1 MSDFDENKYIDNEM
15 LKENGTAEQID
26 RIAKWR
32 STEILVEEE
41 ERFRD
46 ALHAIEQISDKLKD
60 SYDCE
65 YLAFALYGILLELE
79 TDFEEWTHRMPQSK
93 HNREVGR

>member
-1 MSDFDENKYIDNEM
+1 MSNFDETKYIYNEM

-46 ALHAIEQISDKLKD
+46 ALHAIEQIIDELKD
-60 SYDCE
+60 LHDCE
-65 YLAFALYGILLELE
+65 YLAFALYGISLELE
-79 TDFEEWTHRMPQSK
+79 TDFEEWTWRMPQTK
-93 HNREVGR
+93 HNQEVGR

>member
-1 MSDFDENKYIDNEM
+1 MKDFDENERITNDM
-15 LKENGTAEQID
+15 LRENGTAEQID

-46 ALHAIEQISDKLKD
+46 ALHAINQTVDALKD
-60 SYDCE
+60 SYNCE

-79 TDFEEWTHRMPQSK
+79 TDFEEWMHRMPQTK
-93 HNREVGR
+93 HNQEVGR